1 MTTLDALRPRTG
13 GQILIDQLILQGVKH
28 VFCVPGESYL
38 AALDA
43 MHDAPLNITVCR
55 QEGGAAMMAEAH
67 GKLTGQPGI
76 CFVTRGP
83 GATNA
88 SPGVHVASQDSTPM
102 ILFVGQVGREMR
114 GREAFQELD
123 YRAVFGSMAKWV
135 AEIDCAA
142 RFPELVSRA
151 FHVASSGR
159 PGPVVLSLPEDVLTE
174 VATCADAAPVTIAES
189 SPRSTDLEQLER
201 LLAQARRPV
210 VIAGGSRWDA
220 AATAQLAEFV
230 SQRDLPVCVSFRR
243 QSLFPGSHPHYI
255 GEAGAGA
262 NPALVRAIR
271 ESDLVLLLGTR
282 FSEMASQG
290 YTLLDIPRPRQK
302 LIHVHAGAEELGRVY
317 QPDLALNVTPR
328 AFLQATSES
337 VPVPCEDRKGYLAT
351 LRQNYLTWSDTA
363 TEVPGRFNLGKGLLA
378 LRGILPAAVTLTTGA
393 GNYATWVN
401 RFFQFQALGKL
412 LAPTSGS
419 MGYGVP
425 AAVGALRLD
434 PTRLVI
440 AFAGDG
446 CFLMNGQEFAT
457 AVQYR
462 LPLIV
467 VIADNSG
474 YGTIRMHQESQY
486 PGRVVGTV
494 LRNPDF
500 AAYAVAFGGY
510 GERVERTEDFVPAF
524 ERALAA
530 GKPAI
535 LHCIVDIEALTP
547 TLSLSAIR
555 DAALRRAPSTRN

>member
-1 MTTLDALRPRTG
+1 MTTPALPRPRTG
-13 GQILIDQLILQGVKH
+13 GQILIDQLLIQGVQH

-43 MHDAPLNITVCR
+43 MHDTPLNITVCR

-102 ILFVGQVGREMR
+102 ILLVGQVGRDMR

-123 YRAVFGSMAKWV
+123 YRAVFGSMVKWV
-135 AEIDCAA
+135 TEIDSTD
-142 RFPELVSRA
+142 RIPEMLSRA
-151 FHVASSGR
+151 FHVAMSGR
-159 PGPVVLSLPEDVLTE
+159 PGPVVLALPEDVLTD
-174 VATCADAAPVTIAES
+174 VATCVDALPVTINES
-189 SPRSTDLEQLER
+189 TPAPADLVRVEEM
-201 LLAQARRPV
+201 LAQAQRPV
-210 VIAGGSRWDA
+210 IIAGGSRWDA
-220 AATAQLAEFV
+220 QATAQLVEFATA
-230 SQRDLPVCVSFRR
+230 RDLPVCVSFRR
-243 QSLFPGSHPHYI
+243 QSLYPGNHPNYI

-262 NPALVRAIR
+262 NPALVKSLR
-271 ESDLVLLLGTR
+271 ESDLVVLLGTR

-290 YTLLDIPRPRQK
+290 YTVLDVPRPRQK
-302 LIHVHAGAEELGRVY
+302 LVHIHAGAEELGRVY
-317 QPDLALNVTPR
+317 KADLAMNVTPR
-328 AFLQATSES
+328 AFLRAATEW
-337 VPVPCEDRKGYLAT
+337 VPVAVPDRKSYVAG
-351 LRQNYLTWSDTA
+351 LRQNYLAWSDSA
-363 TEVPGRFNLGKGLLA
+363 TEVPSRFNLGKALLA
-378 LRGILPAAVTLTTGA
+378 LRGALPSAVTITTGA
-393 GNYATWVN
+393 GNYAAWVN

-412 LAPTSGS
+412 VAPTSGS
-419 MGYGVP
+419 MGYGIP
-425 AAVGALRLD
+425 AAVSALRLD

-457 AVQYR
+457 AVQYG

-467 VIADNSG
+467 IVADNSA

-486 PGRVVGTV
+486 PGRVVGTG

-500 AAYAVAFGGY
+500 AAYALAFGGH
-510 GERVERTEDFVPAF
+510 GERVERTEDFMPAF

-535 LHCIVDIEALTP
+535 VHCIIDIEALTP
-547 TLSLSAIR
+547 TLSLTAIR
-555 DAALRRAPSTRN
+555 EAARQRHQATRN